1 MDRERILNQQTVLV
15 ENGKIVTIGPVNAI
29 SVPNGVT
36 RIDGKGKFLIPG
48 LHDMHTHLL
57 SDDRIPDS
65 LARYELAV
73 ILANGITSARIPIG
87 KPNHLTLREKIASGA
102 LPGPALFLG
111 SPQLAGRSFG
121 DVFNGRV
128 VTNATEA
135 GQAVRDFKAQGYD
148 FIKLTFFITPEV
160 YDAVIA
166 TARAENIRVI
176 GHVDQAVG
184 LAKALAAG
192 QQIEHLDGYLQAL
205 LPPGAAL
212 KRSVDG
218 VYVWQPRAWESLD
231 LLDSTRIPVLAGA
244 TARAGVWSTPTL
256 TFLKNSFGTG
266 ESDSSI
272 KNRLDYRFFP
282 RPVREEMYQTR
293 EAYWKNPPSETRRER
308 YVRFRN
314 ALAREIHDSGGH
326 LMAGSDAPEWF
337 LLYGFALHAELGSL
351 VGAGLTPYAA
361 LEAATRNPAEW
372 LGTLPVS
379 GTIEQGKN
387 ADLVLL
393 DGNPLSDIT
402 ATRRI
407 TGVMARGWW
416 YPRAELDRMLDQA
429 AERVGGSH

>member
-1 MDRERILNQQTVLV
+1 MDRERFLAQQTVVV
-15 ENGKIVTIGPVNAI
+15 ENGKITTIGPVK
-29 SVPNGVT
+29 STTVPRGAT
-36 RIDGKGKFLIPG
+36 RIDGRGKFLIPG

-73 ILANGITSARIPIG
+73 ILANGITTARIPIG
-87 KPNHLTLREKIASGA
+87 KPSHLVLREQTASGA
-102 LPGPALFLG
+102 LPGPRLFLG
-111 SPQLAGRSFG
+111 SPQLSGRSFG
-121 DVFNGRV
+121 DEFNGRV
-128 VTNATEA
+128 VTNAAEA
-135 GQAVRDFKAQGYD
+135 SQAVRDFKAQGYD

-160 YDAVIA
+160 YDAVIS
-166 TARAENIRVI
+166 TARVEDIRVI

-184 LAKALAAG
+184 LARALAAG
-192 QQIEHLDGYLQAL
+192 QQIEHLDSYLQAL
-205 LPPGAAL
+205 LPAGASL

-218 VYVWQPRAWESLD
+218 VYVWQPKAWESLD
-231 LLDSTRIPVLAGA
+231 LLDSTRIPELAGL

-282 RPVREEMYQTR
+282 EHVREEMYQTR
-293 EAYWKNPPSETRRER
+293 AAYWKNPPSEARRQR
-308 YVRFRN
+308 YVRLRD
-314 ALAREIHDSGGH
+314 ALAKEIHDSGGH

-337 LLYGFALHAELGSL
+337 LLYGFALHAELGNL
-351 VGAGLTPYAA
+351 VAAGLTPYAA

-372 LGTLPVS
+372 LGTLPNS
-379 GTIEQGKN
+379 GTVENGKS

-393 DGNPLSDIT
+393 DANPLSDIT

-429 AERVGGSH
+429 ADKVGQAH

>member
-1 MDRERILNQQTVLV
+1 MDRERVLSQQTVLI
-15 ENGKIVTIGPVNAI
+15 EDGRIVTIGSAS
-29 SVPNGVT
+29 SVVVPRGAT
-36 RIDGKGKFLIPG
+36 RIDGKGKFLVPG

-65 LARYELAV
+65 LARYELGV
-73 ILANGITSARIPIG
+73 LLANGITTARIPIG
-87 KPNHLTLREKIASGA
+87 KPSHHALREQVASGA
-102 LPGPALFLG
+102 LPGPRLFLG
-111 SPQLAGRSFG
+111 SPQLSGRSFG
-121 DVFNGRV
+121 EVFNGRV
-128 VTNATEA
+128 VTNAAEA
-135 GQAVRDFKAQGYD
+135 SQAVRDFKAQGYD

-166 TARAENIRVI
+166 TARSEGLRVI

-184 LAKALAAG
+184 LSRALAAG
-192 QQIEHLDGYLQAL
+192 QQIEHLDSYLQAL
-205 LPPGAAL
+205 LPPDSPL
-212 KRSVDG
+212 RRSVDG
-218 VYVWQPRAWESLD
+218 VYVWQPKAWESLD
-231 LLDSTRIPVLAGA
+231 LLDSTRIPSLAGQ

-272 KNRLDYRFFP
+272 RNRPDYRFFP
-282 RPVREEMYQTR
+282 EHVREEMYQTR
-293 EAYWKNPPSETRRER
+293 SAYWKNPPSEARRAR

-314 ALAREIHDSGGH
+314 RLAREIHDSGGH

-337 LLYGFALHAELGSL
+337 LLYGFALHAELESL
-351 VGAGLTPYAA
+351 VAAGLTPYAA

-379 GTIEQGKN
+379 GTIEKGRN

-393 DGNPLSDIT
+393 DSNPLSDIT
-402 ATRRI
+402 STRRI
-407 TGVMARGWW
+407 TGVMTRGWW
-416 YPRAELDRMLDQA
+416 YPRAELDRMLELA